1 MNKLNR
7 AVVGLG
13 VVVTTLVAF
22 AGVAS
27 ADAASITTGL
37 VATGQSEIES
47 VLPIVAAGFI
57 GIAAAMFAI
66 RWVYRVVRG
75 GGRA

>member
-1 MNKLNR
+1 MQKLQK
-7 AVVGLG
+7 ASAALV
-13 VVVTTLVAF
+13 VVVTTLALGV
-22 AGVAS
+22 GVAA
-27 ADAASITTGL
+27 ADAASITTSL

-47 VLPIVAAGFI
+47 VLPLVAAGFI

-66 RWVYRVVRG
+66 KWVYRVVRG

>member
-1 MNKLNR
+1 MNKLNK
-7 AVVGLG
+7 ALVGAF
-13 VVVTTLVAF
+13 VVVTTMFVG

-27 ADAASITTGL
+27 ADAASITTAL
-37 VATGQSEIES
+37 VNTGSSEIES
-47 VLPIVAAGFI
+47 VIPLVAAGFI
-57 GIAAAMFAI
+57 GIAAAMFAV